1 MIRILP
7 ALLIILGC
15 NEPLTSERTALVAV
29 ASNFA
34 STANKLVNVFEKETN
49 YRIKLAIGSTGK
61 HFAQIRN
68 GAPYDAFL
76 AADKERPKILEQT
89 DLAQTDSRFTYAHG
103 RLTLWSPQSDLVDSN
118 GNILFS
124 DMFKHLAIANP
135 RLAPYGRAAEELL
148 LQRGQWDDLKPR
160 LVQGENI
167 AQTLLFVDSGNAEL
181 GLVATAHVKDR
192 DGSHWLVPEE
202 MHNPIEQQAVLLP
215 SQPAAHAFLEFLKTK
230 RAQKII
236 LTDGYSVP

>member
-1 MIRILP
+1 M
-7 ALLIILGC
+7 
-15 NEPLTSERTALVAV
+15 
-29 ASNFA
+29 
-34 STANKLVNVFEKETN
+34 
-49 YRIKLAIGSTGK
+49 
-61 HFAQIRN
+61 
-68 GAPYDAFL
+68 
-76 AADKERPKILEQT
+76 
-89 DLAQTDSRFTYAHG
+89 
-103 RLTLWSPQSDLVDSN
+103 DSN

-124 DMFKHLAIANP
+124 DKFKHLAIANP

-148 LQRGQWDDLKPR
+148 LQRGQWDALQPR

-202 MHNPIEQQAVLLP
+202 MHNPIEQQAVLLT